1 MENIDAN
8 KPRVIIDSLV
18 KEIEENKTK
27 VRGKTRP
34 IYFRDDR
41 RRNIERQVYSIP
53 TIYLKFRKDNGRIA
67 SDIHS
72 YEHKKGKLVEAT
84 DFGQEIIRGFLRA
97 KDVERTKELKRTIVD
112 RGQDEPA
119 VITCDGFLINGN
131 RRKMALEL
139 LSIEYPSE
147 SRYRTM
153 EVVVLP
159 GRKKNE
165 DDETP
170 PTYYEIE
177 QIESAYQFHT
187 HGKSEYTNFDKAISI
202 RRKLDNGM
210 SIEEQLSYDATFNM
224 LSTTEKRK
232 KIRQIEE
239 DFLKPLE
246 CIDKY
251 LDRLGR
257 NGLYNTIATAKGSN
271 KGQWQAFI
279 DYYKSIDKYLRDPQ
293 RLHKLGISKSER
305 GDVEDVAFK
314 LIRSQKI
321 QGVDKKSH
329 ELMRLIPKLLNNPS
343 SKEELLR
350 LRDEIKLKS
359 YGETTKD
366 AKDAVI
372 KDLQW
377 YRKNEEDIVHR
388 VRKSYNI
395 YLGKKES
402 ETPFELLKA
411 ALAKLNHE
419 NMNLQAIGKAKLKPS
434 LRMAEQVAQKADEIK
449 KEIYSLMKN
458 HK

>member
-1 MENIDAN
+1 MEKFDAN
-8 KPRVIIDSLV
+8 RPRVIIDSLV
-18 KEIEENKTK
+18 KEVEENKSK
-27 VRGKTRP
+27 VKNKTRP

-41 RRNIERQVYSIP
+41 RKNIERQVYSIP
-53 TIYLKFRKDNGRIA
+53 TIYLKYRKDNGRIA
-67 SDIHS
+67 SDIYS
-72 YEHKKGKLVEAT
+72 YEQKHGKLMEAT
-84 DFGQEIIRGFLRA
+84 DYGQEIIRGFLRK
-97 KDVERTKELKRTIVD
+97 KDIERTKELKRTIVD

-139 LSIEYPSE
+139 LSLEYPSE
-147 SRYRTM
+147 TSYKNL
-153 EVVVLP
+153 EVVILP
-159 GRKKNE
+159 NKKQSD

-187 HGKSEYTNFDKAISI
+187 HGKSEYSNFDKAISI
-202 RRKLDNGM
+202 RRKLDNEM

-224 LSTTEKRK
+224 LSVAEKK
-232 KIRQIEE
+232 KKVRQIEE

-279 DYYKSIDKYLRDPQ
+279 DYYKSIDKFLRDPK
-293 RLHKLGISKSER
+293 RIHKLGITKKER
-305 GDVEDVAFK
+305 GDIEDVAFK
-314 LIRSQKI
+314 LIRSRKI

-329 ELMRLIPKLLNNPS
+329 ELMRLLPKLLNNPK
-343 SKEELLR
+343 SKEELLE
-350 LRDEIKLKS
+350 LKEIKLKS
-359 YGETTKD
+359 YGETTTD
-366 AKDAVI
+366 AKDAEI

-395 YLGKKES
+395 FLGTKES
-402 ETPFELLKA
+402 ETPLELLKA
-411 ALAKLNHE
+411 ALGKLNHE
-419 NMNLQAIGKAKLKPS
+419 NMNLKAIEKSKLKPS
-434 LRMAEQVAQKADEIK
+434 LRMAEQVVNKADEIK
-449 KEIYSLMKN
+449 KEIYKMIKN
-458 HK
+458 L